1 MNQDIIKIIFSILIG
16 LALASLFQRTCKGRS
31 CIVYRAPNY
40 NEIKDQTF
48 IRDGKCFVYSKEHT
62 SCASK

>member
-1 MNQDIIKIIFSILIG
+1 MDSYTVKIIISILIG
-16 LALASLFQRTCKGRS
+16 FGLASLFQRTCKGRS
-31 CIVYRAPNY
+31 CIIYKAPNY